1 LKIAKSLLLVLLGIV
16 TITVGL
22 IYILPGYSLYVVKSD
37 SMKPVFQ
44 AGDIIIV
51 VPPNSILGGPVETGS
66 IIVYNTDSGL
76 VTHRVIEQDFF
87 SVKTKGDANNA
98 PDPYSVAISDI
109 QGTHL
114 LSIPKLGYAAG
125 FVQSR
130 TGWFL
135 CILLPS
141 FLLVVWI
148 VIEILKEAFKK
159 AKAPVA
165 NGRAYGFGRA
175 LNKGDKHEQLN

>member
-1 LKIAKSLLLVLLGIV
+1 MKIAKSLLLVLLGIV
-16 TITVGL
+16 TITAVVIYL
-22 IYILPGYSLYVVKSD
+22 IPGYGLYIVKSD
-37 SMKPVFQ
+37 SMKPAFQ
-44 AGDIIIV
+44 AGDLIIA
-51 VPPNSILGGPVETGS
+51 VPPNSTLGGPIETGS
-66 IIVYNTDSGL
+66 IIAYNTDSGL
-76 VTHRVIEQDFF
+76 VTHRVIEQNFF

-109 QGTHL
+109 QGVHL

-148 VIEILKEAFKK
+148 VIEILKEAFKEV
-159 AKAPVA
+159 KAPVT
-165 NGRAYGFGRA
+165 NGRADGFGRA
-175 LNKGDKHEQLN
+175 LNKGDKYEQLN